1 MWGRRGE
8 GGRMRDSGE
17 GVRDVGGEMRDRENG
32 LRVRE
37 VR

>member
-1 MWGRRGE
+1 MRGE

-17 GVRDVGGEMRDRENG
+17 GVMDEGGEMRDRENG
-32 LRVRE
+32 RGVRE

>member
-17 GVRDVGGEMRDRENG
+17 GMRDEGGKMRDRENG
-32 LRVRE
+32 
-37 VR
+37 